1 MRAMDKQEEAFL
13 KRLLA
18 TFRVEAGEHIAKMTT
33 GLIALEKAVDEA
45 EKPEIIETVFR
56 EAHSLKGAARAVN
69 LAEIEDVCQA
79 VESVFAALKR
89 LEIGTSSA
97 LLDSLHRAADILD
110 RLLGS
115 AETGGQEAE
124 RTAAKAIIEEL
135 GKTIRSAGPLAAR
148 TPRFGAAE
156 TTDKTGLPPEAW
168 QPPAAD
174 EFCRTAAPKADTVR
188 IAAARM
194 DGIMLMAEEL
204 LAAKLSMGQ
213 RIAELR
219 EIGNLLSSWEKGWTK
234 SGRRMRTTGPEAE
247 RKDAGGATFRKD
259 VRAAKLAD
267 FIKADKDFF
276 RQCGGKIAAVDKALQ
291 QDQRFLGTMT
301 DNLLRSVKSAL
312 MLPFS
317 SLLEIFPK
325 LVRDLSHAQGKKAE
339 TAVSGGDIEIDR
351 RILEELKDPLIHLIR
366 NCIDH
371 GIEKPEERARLHKP
385 VSGSIDIKVTQKEGG
400 KVEIALKDDGQGIDS
415 EKVKA
420 AAVRAGFLTAERAE
434 KMTPEEALK
443 LVFTSGVSTSPMI
456 TDLSGRG
463 LGLAIVREKIE
474 NLGGMLSIETE
485 AAKGTTFRAVLPVTL
500 AAFRGVIVKLG
511 EELFVLPTAN
521 VERVFRVKREAIK
534 TMENRETIEIDGR
547 AIALVRLADV
557 LGPVSGKQSETEDN
571 LFLVVLT
578 AAEKR
583 IALAVDEIIREQ
595 EVLVKGLGRQLV
607 RVKNIAGATV
617 LGTGEAAPLLN
628 VADLIKSAALTPAR
642 PLTSVAE
649 KEEKARA
656 SILVVEDSITAR
668 TLLKNIL
675 TAAGYN
681 VKAAVDGLEAFA
693 MLKAEDF
700 AVTISDVDMPRMNG
714 FELTAR
720 IRADKKLAQMPV
732 VLVTALDS
740 REDRERGVDVGA
752 NAYIVKSSFD
762 QSNLLEVIRRL
773 I

>member
-1 MRAMDKQEEAFL
+1 MDKKEEAFL

-18 TFRVEAGEHIAKMTT
+18 TFQVEAGEHIAKITS
-33 GLIALEKAVDEA
+33 GLMALEKAADEA
-45 EKPEIIETVFR
+45 GKPEIIEAVFR

-69 LAEIEDVCQA
+69 LEEIEAVCQA

-97 LLDSLHRAADILD
+97 LFDSLHRAADMLA

-115 AETGGQEAE
+115 VGTGGQEAE
-124 RTAAKAIIEEL
+124 RTVAKAIIEEL
-135 GKTIRSAGPLAAR
+135 EKAIRSDGILESKTA
-148 TPRFGAAE
+148 RFGNAA
-156 TTDKTGLPPEAW
+156 TTDKTGLPLEAW
-168 QPPAAD
+168 QPSAAD
-174 EFCRTAAPKADTVR
+174 EFCQAAAPKTDTVR

-204 LAAKLSMGQ
+204 LAAKLAMGQ
-213 RIAELR
+213 RIAELK
-219 EIGNLLSSWEKGWTK
+219 EIGSLLSSWEKGRTK
-234 SGRRMRTTGPEAE
+234 FGHGMRAARPDAE
-247 RKDAGGATFRKD
+247 RKGDGGATFGKD
-259 VRAAKLAD
+259 ARIAKLAD
-267 FIKADKDFF
+267 FLKDDKDFF
-276 RQCGGKIAAVDKALQ
+276 RQCAGKIAAVDKALH
-291 QDQRFLGTMT
+291 QDQRFLGSLT

-317 SLLEIFPK
+317 SLFEIFPK

-339 TAVSGGDIEIDR
+339 TVVSGGDIEIDR
-351 RILEELKDPLIHLIR
+351 RILEELKDPLIHLVR

-371 GIEKPEERARLHKP
+371 GIENPEERARWHKP
-385 VSGSIDIKVTQKEGG
+385 VNGGIDIQVTQKEGG
-400 KVEIALKDDGQGIDS
+400 RVEIALKDDGRGIDS
-415 EKVKA
+415 ERVKA
-420 AAVRAGFLTAERAE
+420 AAVSAGLVTAERAE
-434 KMTPEEALK
+434 KMTQEEALK
-443 LVFTSGVSTSPMI
+443 LVFTSGVSTSPII

-463 LGLAIVREKIE
+463 LGLAIAREKIE
-474 NLGGMLSIETE
+474 NLGGVLSIETE

-500 AAFRGVIVKLG
+500 AAFRGVIVRLG

-521 VERVFRVKREAIK
+521 VERVFRVKSEEIK
-534 TMENRETIEIDGR
+534 TLENRETIEIGGR
-547 AIALVRLADV
+547 AIALVRPAAV
-557 LGPVSGKQSETEDN
+557 LGIVSGKQAETKAK
-571 LFLVVLT
+571 LSLVVLT

-583 IALAVDEIIREQ
+583 IALVVDEIIREQ
-595 EVLVKGLGRQLV
+595 EVLFKGLGPQLV
-607 RVKNIAGATV
+607 RVKNIAGAAV

-642 PLTSVAE
+642 PLTSLAE
-649 KEEKARA
+649 REEKARA

-675 TAAGYN
+675 EAAGYN
-681 VKAAVDGLEAFA
+681 VKAAVDGLEAFT
-693 MLKAEDF
+693 MLKTEDF
-700 AVTISDVDMPRMNG
+700 AVTVSDVDMPRMNG

-720 IRADKKLAQMPV
+720 IRADKKLAHMPV

-740 REDRERGVDVGA
+740 REDREKGIDAGA

>member
-1 MRAMDKQEEAFL
+1 MDKKEEAFL

-18 TFRVEAGEHIAKMTT
+18 TFQVEAGEHIAKITS
-33 GLIALEKAVDEA
+33 GLMALEKAADEA
-45 EKPEIIETVFR
+45 GKPEIIEAVFR

-69 LAEIEDVCQA
+69 LEEIEAVCQA

-97 LLDSLHRAADILD
+97 LFDSLHRAADMLT

-115 AETGGQEAE
+115 VGTGGQEAE
-124 RTAAKAIIEEL
+124 RTVVKAIIEEL
-135 GKTIRSAGPLAAR
+135 EKAIRSDGILESKTA
-148 TPRFGAAE
+148 RFGNAA
-156 TTDKTGLPPEAW
+156 TTDKTGLPLEAW
-168 QPPAAD
+168 QPSAAD
-174 EFCRTAAPKADTVR
+174 EFCQAAAPKTDTVR

-204 LAAKLSMGQ
+204 LAAKLAMGQ
-213 RIAELR
+213 RIAELK
-219 EIGNLLSSWEKGWTK
+219 EIGSLLSSWEKGRTK
-234 SGRRMRTTGPEAE
+234 FGHGMRAARPDAE
-247 RKDAGGATFRKD
+247 RKGDGGATFGKD
-259 VRAAKLAD
+259 ARIAKLAD
-267 FIKADKDFF
+267 FLKDDKDFF
-276 RQCGGKIAAVDKALQ
+276 RQCAGKIAAVDKALH
-291 QDQRFLGTMT
+291 QDQRFLGSLT

-317 SLLEIFPK
+317 SLFEIFPK

-339 TAVSGGDIEIDR
+339 TVVSGGDIEIDR
-351 RILEELKDPLIHLIR
+351 RILEELKDPLIHLVR

-371 GIEKPEERARLHKP
+371 GIENPEERARWHKP
-385 VSGSIDIKVTQKEGG
+385 VNGGIDIQVTQKEGG
-400 KVEIALKDDGQGIDS
+400 RVEIALKDDGRGIDS
-415 EKVKA
+415 ERVKA
-420 AAVRAGFLTAERAE
+420 AAVSAGLVTAERAE
-434 KMTPEEALK
+434 KMTQEEALK
-443 LVFTSGVSTSPMI
+443 LVFTSGVSTSPII

-463 LGLAIVREKIE
+463 LGLAIAREKIE
-474 NLGGMLSIETE
+474 NLGGVLSIETE

-500 AAFRGVIVKLG
+500 AAFRGVIVRLG

-521 VERVFRVKREAIK
+521 VERVFRVKSEEIK
-534 TMENRETIEIDGR
+534 TLENRETIEIGGR
-547 AIALVRLADV
+547 AIALVRPAAV
-557 LGPVSGKQSETEDN
+557 LGIVSGKQAETKAK
-571 LFLVVLT
+571 LSLVVLT

-583 IALAVDEIIREQ
+583 IALVVDEIIREQ
-595 EVLVKGLGRQLV
+595 EVLFKGLGPQLV
-607 RVKNIAGATV
+607 RVKNIAGAAV

-642 PLTSVAE
+642 PLTSLAE
-649 KEEKARA
+649 REEKARA

-675 TAAGYN
+675 EAAGYN
-681 VKAAVDGLEAFA
+681 VKAAVDGLEAFT
-693 MLKAEDF
+693 MLKTEDF
-700 AVTISDVDMPRMNG
+700 AVTVSDVDMPRMNG

-720 IRADKKLAQMPV
+720 IRADKKLAHMPV

-740 REDRERGVDVGA
+740 REDREKGIDAGA